1 MQDSHVVDTLT
12 LVPERARDGQ
22 VSVAALFVVLD
33 AGRPRGGARHLLRG
47 VERAVVGRGAK
58 QQATRERMTL
68 RLELPDPHLSGE
80 HVVVERAL
88 GGWTLRDL
96 GSKNGVIVNGERT
109 VHRTLSDGDWIE
121 VGETFLRFRTLKVPA
136 QTPDDVNA
144 ADVPSLVPA
153 VEQAMRR
160 LADVAPSMVPV
171 LLLGE
176 SGVGKEVAARMVHA
190 QSQRG
195 GEFVGVNC
203 AGLVESLAAATLFG
217 HSRGAYTG
225 AIDDRPGAIRASDRG
240 TLLLDEVGDLPL
252 ATQGTLLRVLQE
264 REVVPVGETRPIA
277 IDVRFVAATLKD
289 LEREVEAGRFRVD
302 LYARL
307 AGLRVTL
314 PPLRDRIED
323 LGALVAASLARQNA
337 VALGLSSAAAWA
349 LCRHRWPLNI
359 RELDQAIAAAVAVAQ
374 GDRIDLQQLPEQVA
388 GRAPAAAVEA
398 ARREELLALL
408 RDHRG
413 NLAAVARALSTSR
426 AQIHRLLRRYSID
439 LESFR
444 KGTPSASANDNG
456 SSGSANGSGA
466 SSGSQSSSMM

>member
-1 MQDSHVVDTLT
+1 VADTLT

-22 VSVAALFVVLD
+22 IAVAALFVVLD
-33 AGRPRGGARHLLRG
+33 AGRPRPGTRHLLRG
-47 VERAVVGRGAK
+47 IERCIVGRGTGKAR
-58 QQATRERMTL
+58 RESTNL
-68 RLELPDPHLSGE
+68 RIDLADPHLSVE
-80 HVVVERAL
+80 HAAIERAL

-96 GSKNGVIVNGERT
+96 GSKNGVIVNGER
-109 VHRTLSDGDWIE
+109 VSQRVLADNDWIE
-121 VGETFLRFRTLKVPA
+121 VGETFLRFRTLKVA
-136 QTPDDVNA
+136 TSTPDDVSGT
-144 ADVPSLVPA
+144 DVASLVPG
-153 VEQAMRR
+153 VETALRR
-160 LADVAPSMVPV
+160 LIDVAPSMVPV

-176 SGVGKEVAARMVHA
+176 SGVGKELAARMVHA
-190 QSQRG
+190 HSRRPG
-195 GEFVGVNC
+195 GFVAVNC
-203 AGLVESLAAATLFG
+203 AGLVDSLAAATLFG

-225 AIDDRPGAIRASDRG
+225 AIEDRTGAIRESDRG

-252 ATQGTLLRVLQE
+252 PTQGTLLRVLQE

-314 PPLRDRIED
+314 PPLRDRLED
-323 LGALVAASLARQNA
+323 LGTLVAASMTRLRGNRPINGHE
-337 VALGLSSAAAWA
+337 LGLSSAAAWA

-359 RELDQAIAAAVAVAQ
+359 RELDQAISAATAVTQ
-374 GDRIDLQQLPEQVA
+374 DGRIDLHQLPEQVA

-398 ARREELLALL
+398 ARRDELLALL

-413 NLAAVARALSTSR
+413 NLAAVARALNTSR

-439 LESFR
+439 LESYR
-444 KGTPSASANDNG
+444 APTPPR
-456 SSGSANGSGA
+456 
-466 SSGSQSSSMM
+466 

>member
-1 MQDSHVVDTLT
+1 
-12 LVPERARDGQ
+12 
-22 VSVAALFVVLD
+22 VSVAALSVVID
-33 AGRPRGGARHLLRG
+33 ACRRRGGTRHLLRG
-47 VERAVVGRGAK
+47 VERAVIGRGPKPNAI
-58 QQATRERMTL
+58 RERSAL
-68 RLELPDPHLSGE
+68 RIDLPDPHLSVE
-80 HVVVERAL
+80 HAVIERAL
-88 GGWTLRDL
+88 GGWTMRDL

-109 VHRTLSDGDWIE
+109 MQRALADGDWIE
-121 VGETFLRFRTLKVPA
+121 VGETFLRFRTLRVSA
-136 QTPDDVNA
+136 ASADDVTGGE
-144 ADVPSLVPA
+144 VPSLAPP
-153 VEQAMRR
+153 VEQALRR
-160 LADVAPSMVPV
+160 LADVAQSMVPV

-176 SGVGKEVAARMVHA
+176 SGAGKEVAARMVHA
-190 QSQRG
+190 ESGRTGQ
-195 GEFVGVNC
+195 FVAVNC

-217 HSRGAYTG
+217 HTRGAYTG
-225 AIDDRPGAIRASDRG
+225 AIDDRPGAIRASDKG

-264 REVVPVGETRPIA
+264 REVVPVGETRPVPV
-277 IDVRFVAATLKD
+277 DVRFVAATLKD

-314 PPLRDRIED
+314 PPLRDRLED
-323 LGALVAASLARQNA
+323 LGALVAASLARHGRP
-337 VALGLSSAAAWA
+337 ALGLSSAAAWA

-359 RELDQAIAAAVAVAQ
+359 RELDQAIAAAVAVSP
-374 GDRIDLQQLPEQVA
+374 GERIDLQQLPEQVA

-398 ARREELLALL
+398 AKRDELLALL

-444 KGTPSASANDNG
+444 AA
-456 SSGSANGSGA
+456 
-466 SSGSQSSSMM
+466 Q

>member
-1 MQDSHVVDTLT
+1 VVDTLT
-12 LVPERARDGQ
+12 LVPERARDAQ

-33 AGRPRGGARHLLRG
+33 AGRPRAGTRHLLRG
-47 VERAVVGRGAK
+47 VERAVIGRGPKPNAI
-58 QQATRERMTL
+58 RERSAL
-68 RLELPDPHLSGE
+68 RIDLPDPHLSVE
-80 HVVVERAL
+80 HAVIERAL
-88 GGWTLRDL
+88 GGWTMRDL

-109 VHRTLSDGDWIE
+109 MQRALADGDWIE
-121 VGETFLRFRTLKVPA
+121 VGETFLRFRTLRVSA
-136 QTPDDVNA
+136 ASADDVTGGE
-144 ADVPSLVPA
+144 VPSLAPP
-153 VEQAMRR
+153 VEQALRR
-160 LADVAPSMVPV
+160 LADVAQSMVPV

-176 SGVGKEVAARMVHA
+176 SGAGKEVAARMVHA
-190 QSQRG
+190 ESGRTGQ
-195 GEFVGVNC
+195 FVAVNC

-217 HSRGAYTG
+217 HTRGAYTG
-225 AIDDRPGAIRASDRG
+225 AIDDRPGAIRASDKG

-264 REVVPVGETRPIA
+264 REVVPVGETRPVPV
-277 IDVRFVAATLKD
+277 DVRFVAATLKD

-314 PPLRDRIED
+314 PPLRDRLED
-323 LGALVAASLARQNA
+323 LGALVAASLARHGRP
-337 VALGLSSAAAWA
+337 ALGLSSAAAWA

-359 RELDQAIAAAVAVAQ
+359 RELDQAIAAAVAVAP
-374 GDRIDLQQLPEQVA
+374 GERIDLQQLPEQVA

-398 ARREELLALL
+398 AKRDELLALL

-444 KGTPSASANDNG
+444 AA
-456 SSGSANGSGA
+456 
-466 SSGSQSSSMM
+466 Q

>member
-1 MQDSHVVDTLT
+1 VVDTLT

-22 VSVAALFVVLD
+22 MAVAALFVVLD
-33 AGRPRGGARHLLRG
+33 AGRPRVGTRHLLRG
-47 VERAVVGRGAK
+47 VERTLIGRGTHPAR
-58 QQATRERMTL
+58 REGATL
-68 RLELPDPHLSGE
+68 RIDLPDPHLSVE
-80 HVVVERAL
+80 HAAIERAL

-96 GSKNGVIVNGERT
+96 GSKNGVVVNGERVST
-109 VHRTLSDGDWIE
+109 RVLSDHDWIE
-121 VGETFLRFRTLKVPA
+121 VGETFLRFRTLKVSTT
-136 QTPDDVNA
+136 TPDDVTGS
-144 ADVPSLVPA
+144 DVPSLVPV
-153 VEQAMRR
+153 VEGALRR
-160 LADVAPSMVPV
+160 LIDVSPSMVPV

-176 SGVGKEVAARMVHA
+176 SGVGKELAARMVHA
-190 QSQRG
+190 HSLRPG
-195 GEFVGVNC
+195 SFIAVNC

-225 AIDDRPGAIRASDRG
+225 ATEDRPGAIRSSDRG

-264 REVVPVGETRPIA
+264 REVVPVGETRPIS

-314 PPLRDRIED
+314 PPLRERLED
-323 LGALVAASLARQNA
+323 LGTLVASSLSRLRGTRGVNGHE
-337 VALGLSSAAAWA
+337 LGLSSAAAWS

-359 RELDQAIAAAVAVAQ
+359 RELDQAIAAAAAVAPD
-374 GDRIDLQQLPEQVA
+374 GRIDLHQLPEQVA

-398 ARREELLALL
+398 ARRDELLALL

-413 NLAAVARALSTSR
+413 NLAAVARALNTSR
-426 AQIHRLLRRYSID
+426 AQIHRLLRRYAID
-439 LESFR
+439 LESYR
-444 KGTPSASANDNG
+444 APSAT
-456 SSGSANGSGA
+456 
-466 SSGSQSSSMM
+466 

>member
-1 MQDSHVVDTLT
+1 MADTLT
-12 LVPERARDGQ
+12 LVPERARDGLI
-22 VSVAALFVVLD
+22 SVAALFVVID
-33 AGRPRGGARHLLRG
+33 AGRPRSGTRHLLRG
-47 VERAVVGRGAK
+47 IERALVGRGPRASS
-58 QQATRERMTL
+58 TRASSTL
-68 RLELPDPHLSGE
+68 RIDLPDPHLSVE
-80 HVVVERAL
+80 HAVVERAL
-88 GGWTLRDL
+88 GGWTVRDL

-109 VHRTLSDGDWIE
+109 AQRTLADGDWIE
-121 VGETFLRFRTLKVPA
+121 VGETFLRLRTLKVSVA
-136 QTPDDVNA
+136 TPDDVA
-144 ADVPSLVPA
+144 GTDVPSLAPA
-153 VEQAMRR
+153 VEQALRR
-160 LADVAPSMVPV
+160 LADVAQSMVPV

-190 QSQRG
+190 HSARSG
-195 GEFVGVNC
+195 GFVAVNC

-264 REVVPVGETRPIA
+264 REVVPVGETRPVP

-314 PPLRDRIED
+314 PPLRDRLED
-323 LGALVAASLARQNA
+323 LGALVAASFARHA
-337 VALGLSSAAAWA
+337 RPGLGLSSAAAWA

-359 RELDQAIAAAVAVAQ
+359 RELDQAIAAAVAVAP
-374 GDRIDLQQLPEQVA
+374 GDRIDLQQLPEQIA

-398 ARREELLALL
+398 ARRDELLALL

-426 AQIHRLLRRYSID
+426 AQVHRLLRRYSID
-439 LESFR
+439 LETFR
-444 KGTPSASANDNG
+444 N
-456 SSGSANGSGA
+456 SSGA
-466 SSGSQSSSMM
+466 

>member
-1 MQDSHVVDTLT
+1 MADTLT

-22 VSVAALFVVLD
+22 IAVAALFVVLD
-33 AGRPRGGARHLLRG
+33 AGRPRAGTRHLLRG
-47 VERAVVGRGAK
+47 IERCIIGRGTQPAR
-58 QQATRERMTL
+58 REHTNL
-68 RLELPDPHLSGE
+68 RIDLPDPHLSIE
-80 HVVVERAL
+80 HAAIERAL

-109 VHRTLSDGDWIE
+109 SQRVLADNDWIE
-121 VGETFLRFRTLKVPA
+121 VGETFLRFRTLKISSA
-136 QTPDDVNA
+136 TPDDVTG
-144 ADVPSLVPA
+144 ADVPSLVPSVDTA
-153 VEQAMRR
+153 LRR
-160 LADVAPSMVPV
+160 LIDVAPSMVPV

-176 SGVGKEVAARMVHA
+176 SGVGKEVAARMVH
-190 QSQRG
+190 QHSQRTG
-195 GEFVGVNC
+195 QFVAVNC

-225 AIDDRPGAIRASDRG
+225 AIDDRPGAIRASDHG

-314 PPLRDRIED
+314 PPLRDRLED
-323 LGALVAASLARQNA
+323 LGTLVAASFARLKN
-337 VALGLSSAAAWA
+337 GRKTELSLSTAAAWA

-359 RELDQAIAAAVAVAQ
+359 RELDQAIGAGAAVTQ
-374 GDRIDLQQLPEQVA
+374 DNRIDLHQLPEQVA

-413 NLAAVARALSTSR
+413 NLAAVARALNTSR

-439 LESFR
+439 LESYR
-444 KGTPSASANDNG
+444 VVG
-456 SSGSANGSGA
+456 
-466 SSGSQSSSMM
+466 QR

>member
-1 MQDSHVVDTLT
+1 MVDTLT
-12 LVPERARDGQ
+12 LVPERARDAQ

-33 AGRPRGGARHLLRG
+33 AGRPRAGTRHLMRG
-47 VERAVVGRGAK
+47 VERAIVGRGAK
-58 QQATRERMTL
+58 PSAIRERSTL
-68 RLELPDPHLSGE
+68 RIDLPDPHLSVE
-80 HVVVERAL
+80 HAVIERAL

-109 VHRTLSDGDWIE
+109 TQRALADGDWIE
-121 VGETFLRFRTLKVPA
+121 VGETFLRFRTLRVSA
-136 QTPDDVNA
+136 TSADDV
-144 ADVPSLVPA
+144 VGGELPSLAPS
-153 VEQAMRR
+153 VEQALRR
-160 LADVAPSMVPV
+160 LSDVAQSMVPV

-176 SGVGKEVAARMVHA
+176 SGAGKEVAARMVHA
-190 QSQRG
+190 ASGRTGQ
-195 GEFVGVNC
+195 FVAVNC
-203 AGLVESLAAATLFG
+203 AGLVESLAASTLFG
-217 HSRGAYTG
+217 HTRGAYTG
-225 AIDDRPGAIRASDRG
+225 AIDDRPGAIRASHRG

-264 REVVPVGETRPIA
+264 REVVPVGETRPVA
-277 IDVRFVAATLKD
+277 VDVRFVAATLKD

-314 PPLRDRIED
+314 PPLRDRLED
-323 LGALVAASLARQNA
+323 LGALVAASLARHGRPS
-337 VALGLSSAAAWA
+337 LGLSSAAAWA

-359 RELDQAIAAAVAVAQ
+359 RELDQAIGAAVAVAP
-374 GDRIDLQQLPEQVA
+374 GERIDLQQLPEQVA

-398 ARREELLALL
+398 AKRDELLALL

-426 AQIHRLLRRYSID
+426 AQVHRLLRRYTID

-444 KGTPSASANDNG
+444 
-456 SSGSANGSGA
+456 GA
-466 SSGSQSSSMM
+466 Q

>member
-1 MQDSHVVDTLT
+1 MVDTLT
-12 LVPERARDGQ
+12 LVPERARDAQ

-33 AGRPRGGARHLLRG
+33 AGRPRAGTRHLLRG
-47 VERAVVGRGAK
+47 VERAVIGRGPKPNAI
-58 QQATRERMTL
+58 RERSAL
-68 RLELPDPHLSGE
+68 RIDLPDPHLSVE
-80 HVVVERAL
+80 HAVIERAL
-88 GGWTLRDL
+88 GGWTMRDL

-109 VHRTLSDGDWIE
+109 MQRALADGDWIE
-121 VGETFLRFRTLKVPA
+121 VGETFLRFRTLRVSA
-136 QTPDDVNA
+136 ASADDVTGGE
-144 ADVPSLVPA
+144 VPSLAPP
-153 VEQAMRR
+153 VEQALRR
-160 LADVAPSMVPV
+160 LADVAQSMVPV

-176 SGVGKEVAARMVHA
+176 SGAGKEVAARMVHA
-190 QSQRG
+190 ESGRTGQ
-195 GEFVGVNC
+195 FVAVNC

-217 HSRGAYTG
+217 HTRGAYTG
-225 AIDDRPGAIRASDRG
+225 AIDDRPGAIRASDKG

-264 REVVPVGETRPIA
+264 REVVPVGETRPIP

-314 PPLRDRIED
+314 PPLRDRLED
-323 LGALVAASLARQNA
+323 LGTLVAASLARVRAGKPTNGHE
-337 VALGLSSAAAWA
+337 LGLSSAAAWA

-359 RELDQAIAAAVAVAQ
+359 RELDQAIAAGVAVAQ
-374 GDRIDLQQLPEQVA
+374 NDRIDLHQLPEQVA

-398 ARREELLALL
+398 ARRDELLALL

-413 NLAAVARALSTSR
+413 NLAAVARALNTSR

-439 LESFR
+439 LESYR
-444 KGTPSASANDNG
+444 AVGPR
-456 SSGSANGSGA
+456 
-466 SSGSQSSSMM
+466 

>member
-1 MQDSHVVDTLT
+1 VADTLT

-22 VSVAALFVVLD
+22 ISVAALFVVLD
-33 AGRPRGGARHLLRG
+33 AGRPRPGARHLLRG
-47 VERAVVGRGAK
+47 IERAVIGRGARRAV
-58 QQATRERMTL
+58 QREAVTL
-68 RLELPDPHLSGE
+68 RMDLPDPHLSVE
-80 HVVVERAL
+80 HAAVERAL

-96 GSKNGVIVNGERT
+96 GSKNGVIVNGER
-109 VHRTLSDGDWIE
+109 VAHRVLADGDWIE
-121 VGETFLRFRTLKVPA
+121 VGETFLRFRVVKTPA
-136 QTPDDVNA
+136 SSPDDVSA
-144 ADVPSLVPA
+144 DDVPSLVPA
-153 VEQAMRR
+153 VESALRR
-160 LADVAPSMVPV
+160 LVDVAQSMVPV

-176 SGVGKEVAARMVHA
+176 SGVGKEVAARMLHA
-190 QSQRG
+190 HSARPG
-195 GEFVGVNC
+195 GFVAVNC
-203 AGLVESLAAATLFG
+203 AGLVETLAAATLFG

-264 REVVPVGETRPIA
+264 REVVPVGETRPVP

-314 PPLRDRIED
+314 PPLRDRLED
-323 LGALVAASLARQNA
+323 LGTLVAASLERHAPDHE
-337 VALGLSSAAAWA
+337 LGLSSAAAWA

-359 RELDQAIAAAVAVAQ
+359 RELDQAVAAAVAVAQ

-398 ARREELLALL
+398 ARRDELLSLL

-413 NLAAVARALSTSR
+413 NLAAVARALNTSR
-426 AQIHRLLRRYSID
+426 AQVHRLLRRYTID
-439 LESFR
+439 LDSYR
-444 KGTPSASANDNG
+444 RT
-456 SSGSANGSGA
+456 
-466 SSGSQSSSMM
+466 

>member
-1 MQDSHVVDTLT
+1 MADTLT

-22 VSVAALFVVLD
+22 IAVAALFVVLD
-33 AGRPRGGARHLLRG
+33 AGRPRAGTRHLLRG
-47 VERAVVGRGAK
+47 VERALIGRGSQPAR
-58 QQATRERMTL
+58 REASTL
-68 RLELPDPHLSGE
+68 RIDLADPHLSIE
-80 HVVVERAL
+80 HATVERAL

-109 VHRTLSDGDWIE
+109 SQRVLADGDWIE
-121 VGETFLRFRTLKVPA
+121 VGETFLRFRTLKLPA
-136 QTPDDVNA
+136 STPDDVRGV
-144 ADVPSLVPA
+144 DVPSLVPP
-153 VEQAMRR
+153 VETALRR
-160 LADVAPSMVPV
+160 LIDVAPSMVPV

-176 SGVGKEVAARMVHA
+176 SGVGKEVAARMVH
-190 QSQRG
+190 QHSQRPG
-195 GEFVGVNC
+195 GFVAVNC

-225 AIDDRPGAIRASDRG
+225 AIDDRPGAIRASDRV

-264 REVVPVGETRPIA
+264 REVVPVGETRPVP

-314 PPLRDRIED
+314 PPLRDRLED
-323 LGALVAASLARQNA
+323 LGTLVASSLAKLRNGKPTNGHE
-337 VALGLSSAAAWA
+337 LGLSSAAAWA

-359 RELDQAIAAAVAVAQ
+359 RELDQAIGAGAAVAQ
-374 GDRIDLQQLPEQVA
+374 GDRIDLHQLPEQVA

-398 ARREELLALL
+398 ARRDELLALL

-439 LESFR
+439 LESYR
-444 KGTPSASANDNG
+444 IPNVR
-456 SSGSANGSGA
+456 
-466 SSGSQSSSMM
+466 